1 MSSAPVLRAAV
12 APLARLSAAGGRQAA
27 PLISTAAA
35 QHFSLRSLPQQQRPQ
50 QGQRLNGIDQRRWMS
65 ALPEPIVQPEVTTKG
80 VFIDN
85 EFRPSISGKVFDT
98 VNPATGEV
106 ICQVAEGDK
115 VFDTVNPAT
124 GEVICQVAE

>member
-12 APLARLSAAGGRQAA
+12 APLARLSAVGGRQAA

-35 QHFSLRSLPQQQRPQ
+35 RHFSLRSLPQQQQQQ

-65 ALPEPIVQPEVTTKG
+65 ALPEPIVQLEVTTKG

-85 EFRPSISGKVFDT
+85 EFRPSIRFAANGREAGFLIESGLSQLL
-98 VNPATGEV
+98 V
-106 ICQVAEGDK
+106 IDSNKLWGTFK
-115 VFDTVNPAT
+115 
-124 GEVICQVAE
+124 

>member
-12 APLARLSAAGGRQAA
+12 APLARLSAVGGRQAA

-35 QHFSLRSLPQQQRPQ
+35 RHFSLRSLPQQQQQ

-85 EFRPSISGKVFDT
+85 EFRPSIRFAANGREAGLLIESGLSQLL
-98 VNPATGEV
+98 V
-106 ICQVAEGDK
+106 IDSNKLWGTFK
-115 VFDTVNPAT
+115 
-124 GEVICQVAE
+124 